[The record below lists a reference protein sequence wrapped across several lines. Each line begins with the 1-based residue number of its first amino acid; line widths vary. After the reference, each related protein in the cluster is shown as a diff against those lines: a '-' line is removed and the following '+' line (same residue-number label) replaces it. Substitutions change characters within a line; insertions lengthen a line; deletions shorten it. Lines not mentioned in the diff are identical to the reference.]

1 MSRWA
6 NKYVIGLTGNIAV
19 GKSVVRQMLQHLGA
33 YTVDADGL
41 THRAMS
47 PGAPAYKPVV
57 ETFGQF
63 ILDAE
68 KNINRAMLA
77 QIVFANPDAL
87 AKLEAI
93 VHPVIGQAVGT
104 LISRSTQPI
113 AVVEAIKLIEG
124 DLGKAVDEIWVVDAA
139 PETQYRRLIGPRKMS
154 EAEAKQRILSQGS
167 QADKLAKA
175 TVVIKNDGNVE
186 ETWKQV
192 QTAYAN
198 SLRRV
203 APPPQIATSTQPV
216 VSVPAAPQPAA
227 PAAPAPAQTAPPAP
241 AQPAATAPAP
251 AQPAAA
257 PPAPAKAPDPTPP
270 ARAVT
275 APLKPPPQMDSVG
288 APSGVRVNVKRGM
301 PSNADVIATFIA
313 QTSGKTINRMDVM
326 MAFGQKSYLLVQ
338 DTTDKV
344 LALMGWQVENL
355 ITRVDEF
362 YLASGAPIAAV
373 VDGLVVA
380 IEAASKDLQSEVA
393 YIFLPTDTAPETVQ
407 GFLKNGYEAT
417 TVEQIKIPAW
427 REAVQEIISDHK
439 GAQILNKKL
448 REDRVLK
455 PI

>member
-41 THRAMS
+41 THRAMA

-63 ILDAE
+63 ILDAD
-68 KNINRAMLA
+68 KNINRAMLG
-77 QIVFANPDAL
+77 QIVFANPEAL

-93 VHPVIGQAVGT
+93 VHPVIAQAVGT
-104 LISRSTQPI
+104 LVARSTQPI
-113 AVVEAIKLIEG
+113 AVIEAIKLVEG
-124 DLGKAVDEIWVVDAA
+124 DLGKAVDEIWVVDAS

-154 EAEAKQRILSQGS
+154 EAEAKQRIMAQRP
-167 QADKLAKA
+167 QAEKLAKA
-175 TVVIKNDGNVE
+175 TVVIKNDGNVD

-192 QTAYAN
+192 QAAYAN
-198 SLRRV
+198 SLKR
-203 APPPQIATSTQPV
+203 
-216 VSVPAAPQPAA
+216 
-227 PAAPAPAQTAPPAP
+227 AQGSAP
-241 AQPAATAPAP
+241 AQPAAQPAP
-251 AQPAAA
+251 AVPAA
-257 PPAPAKAPDPTPP
+257 PASAANASTDPTVP

-275 APLKPPPQMDSVG
+275 APLKPPPQLDTVD
-288 APSGVRVNVKRGM
+288 ASGVRIHVKRGM
-301 PSNADVIATFIA
+301 PSNAEVIANFIS
-313 QTSGKTINRMDVM
+313 QTSGKAVNRMDVM
-326 MAFGQKSYLLVQ
+326 MAFGQKSYLLAQ
-338 DTTDKV
+338 DATDNLLAV
-344 LALMGWQVENL
+344 LGWQVENL

-362 YLASGAPIAAV
+362 YIASGAPATAV
-373 VDGLVVA
+373 VNGLVVA

-393 YIFLPTDTAPETVQ
+393 YIFLPNGTSADTVQ
-407 GFLKNGYEAT
+407 TFVKNGYEAT

-427 REAVQEIISDHK
+427 REAVQEIISDNK
-439 GAQILNKKL
+439 SAQILSKKL